1 MRLPESEIS
10 RAERYVQEAR
20 RRIVR
25 QRVVIDKLRDDG
37 YDTQA
42 AQRLLRTM
50 LETLGAYEGDQ
61 RMLEDERVR
70 TF

>member
-1 MRLPESEIS
+1 MI
-10 RAERYVQEAR
+10 
-20 RRIVR
+20 
-25 QRVVIDKLRDDG
+25 IDKLRDDG

-61 RMLEDERVR
+61 RMLENKRVR
-70 TF
+70 AF